1 MEIGHRDKSVLEIR
15 QNGIHLKGM
24 KQDQTKLGNE
34 TESEWMERQFIS
46 PLDKNRIQP
55 KGALVQKNWQ
65 ICCD

>member
-46 PLDKNRIQP
+46 PLDKNLAQ
-55 KGALVQKNWQ
+55 GVL
-65 ICCD
+65 